1 MWRVD
6 LLHDVRMSKYKLDK
20 LPSRT
25 KLYGWDYK
33 KAKEFH
39 MTGREWMQ
47 YAKVDA
53 FKFERGTDGAYSGN
67 GIEVWLDGKDI
78 NQR

>member
-1 MWRVD
+1 VWRVD
-6 LLHDVRMSKYKLDK
+6 LLRDDGMSKYKLEK
-20 LPSRT
+20 LSPRK
-25 KLYGWDYK
+25 KLYGWDYN

-39 MTGREWMQ
+39 MTGREWME
-47 YAKVDA
+47 YAKVEN
-53 FKFERGTDGAYSGN
+53 FKFERANDGAYSGN